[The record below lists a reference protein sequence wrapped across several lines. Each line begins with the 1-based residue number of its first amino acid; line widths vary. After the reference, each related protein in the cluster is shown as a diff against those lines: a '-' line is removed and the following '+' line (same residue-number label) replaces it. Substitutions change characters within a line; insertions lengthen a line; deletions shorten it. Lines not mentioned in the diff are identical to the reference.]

1 MQYLKNYLNK
11 IIAQGNEKLAESI
24 SHTAE
29 EVGNKYIKNFSFTS
43 HEIGLLF
50 GNVQS
55 GKTGQMFGIISK
67 ATVSQDKE
75 VCLFE
80 DEGICHLTHKE
91 PGIRLNS
98 GLSGSLCVV

>member
-11 IIAQGNEKLAESI
+11 IIARGNEKLAESI

-29 EVGNKYIKNFSFTS
+29 EVGEKYIKNFSFTS

-55 GKTGQMFGIISK
+55 
-67 ATVSQDKE
+67 
-75 VCLFE
+75 
-80 DEGICHLTHKE
+80 
-91 PGIRLNS
+91 
-98 GLSGSLCVV
+98 